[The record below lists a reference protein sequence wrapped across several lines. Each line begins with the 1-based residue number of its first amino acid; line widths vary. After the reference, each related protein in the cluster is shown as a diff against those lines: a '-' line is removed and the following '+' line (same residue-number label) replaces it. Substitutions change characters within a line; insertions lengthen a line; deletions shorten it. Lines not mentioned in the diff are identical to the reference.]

1 MADNSDGSSKPDGQ
15 RGHEPDSPRPAR
27 VRQQA
32 SQPLTADAPPG
43 KTPVGELIKVTGSG
57 LSGPFVR
64 RPVMTVLLTLS
75 AIVAG
80 IATYGKLAV
89 NDLPAVDY
97 PVINVSCSYPG
108 ANPTT
113 MANNI
118 ATPLEKQFLQIPG
131 LDIVTSSS
139 TQSNTSL
146 TLQFNLSKSIT
157 DAATD
162 VQAAIQRAT
171 GKLPV
176 DLPSPPTFTKTNP
189 NDQAIYLLG
198 LLSDTMTDGDLYK
211 YASTAVQQRIAILP
225 GVSQVNV
232 YGVQAAIRIKAD
244 PAALA
249 SRGLTMDD
257 LANAIKAGT
266 VYSGAGQFDGP
277 HRTFVLLPN
286 GQIDQAEGYRNLIVA
301 RNRDGS
307 PVFLRDVSDVKQS
320 VQDER
325 LSRTFWAR
333 GFSPPGSVV
342 VLAVSRQAGANAVEV
357 AKSVKALFPE
367 LRASL
372 PGSITLVPIF
382 DRSQSIVSSVADVQ
396 WTLVIAFVLVVLVI
410 YVFLG
415 RATDTLIPAV
425 ALPLSLFITVTVMY
439 MLDYSINNL
448 TLMALTLAIGF
459 LVDDAIVFLE
469 NVVRRA
475 EHGESILKAT
485 YNSAGEISFT
495 ILSMTLSLA
504 AVFIPLVFLPGL
516 LGRIFREFSVTIIV
530 AILASGLVSLTLTPL
545 MCARILGERKA
556 GHKRTRMEGW
566 TGEFIQR
573 VIASYG
579 RALDKFLDRAWLT
592 IPIILLCF
600 VGLWFFFTHLPF
612 TLLPPG
618 DSGFIRGV
626 FIAQEGSSPAQ
637 MRAYQQLVNQKLQ
650 EDPNIA
656 QFFTLAGF
664 SSRTAGSQAL
674 IFGFLKPK
682 DQRPPIDQCILQLQK
697 SIGTIPGVTAV
708 LQPNPVLQINVG
720 VTNQTQGQY
729 AYTVSGIVPDDV
741 YGAADQLMAKLRTFK
756 GFATVR
762 SDFYNNTPNLTVDID
777 RERAATY
784 GVSTAAVESLLRT
797 AYSQNYV
804 YLIKQPD
811 DQYQVILEVD
821 DNERATPGD
830 LNNLYVRG
838 TTPTGAGNPT
848 NATGSSGAGATP
860 SGVGV
865 TPGQAVTTGTASN
878 LVPLRAVTSTRQVVG
893 PQAVNHFNQFTSV
906 TINFNLLP
914 NVAIGDAT
922 TFIEN
927 AFAQVRQQY
936 PGVQATFQGEA
947 LVFRQLFS
955 ALPLLLIS
963 AIFVMYV
970 ILGILYESYV
980 HPITVLFPAIVP
992 AVVGGLFTLWLFGST
1007 LSLYSVIGLF
1017 LLLGIVKK
1025 NGIMVVDFALQ
1036 RIDEGWDLRS
1046 AIHEASIERFRPIM
1060 MTTLAA
1066 LMGAVPLAVG
1076 FGSDASSRRPLGL
1089 VIVGGLILSQMVTLF
1104 ITPVIYLWLEW
1115 FQEHVLDRVPFLRSA
1130 HTHHEGE
1137 AIPPSDV
1144 GQPAP
1149 VAS

>member
-1 MADNSDGSSKPDGQ
+1 MA
-15 RGHEPDSPRPAR
+15 
-27 VRQQA
+27 
-32 SQPLTADAPPG
+32 
-43 KTPVGELIKVTGSG
+43 
-57 LSGPFVR
+57 
-64 RPVMTVLLTLS
+64 TL
-75 AIVAG
+75 A
-80 IATYGKLAV
+80 
-89 NDLPAVDY
+89 
-97 PVINVSCSYPG
+97 
-108 ANPTT
+108 
-113 MANNI
+113 
-118 ATPLEKQFLQIPG
+118 
-131 LDIVTSSS
+131 
-139 TQSNTSL
+139 
-146 TLQFNLSKSIT
+146 
-157 DAATD
+157 
-162 VQAAIQRAT
+162 
-171 GKLPV
+171 
-176 DLPSPPTFTKTNP
+176 
-189 NDQAIYLLG
+189 
-198 LLSDTMTDGDLYK
+198 
-211 YASTAVQQRIAILP
+211 
-225 GVSQVNV
+225 
-232 YGVQAAIRIKAD
+232 
-244 PAALA
+244 
-249 SRGLTMDD
+249 
-257 LANAIKAGT
+257 
-266 VYSGAGQFDGP
+266 
-277 HRTFVLLPN
+277 
-286 GQIDQAEGYRNLIVA
+286 
-301 RNRDGS
+301 
-307 PVFLRDVSDVKQS
+307 
-320 VQDER
+320 
-325 LSRTFWAR
+325 
-333 GFSPPGSVV
+333 
-342 VLAVSRQAGANAVEV
+342 
-357 AKSVKALFPE
+357 
-367 LRASL
+367 
-372 PGSITLVPIF
+372 
-382 DRSQSIVSSVADVQ
+382 
-396 WTLVIAFVLVVLVI
+396 IAFVLVVLVI

-425 ALPLSLFITVTVMY
+425 ALPLSLFITVAVMF

-475 EHGESILKAT
+475 ENGESILQAT

-556 GHKRTRMEGW
+556 GHKRARMEKW
-566 TGEFIQR
+566 TGDFIKR
-573 VIASYG
+573 VIAAYG

-592 IPIILLCF
+592 IPIILICII
-600 VGLWFFFTHLPF
+600 GLWFFFTHLPF

-637 MRAYQQLVNQKLQ
+637 MRAYQQQVNQKLKD
-650 EDPNIA
+650 DPNIA

-674 IFGFLKPK
+674 LFLFLKPK
-682 DQRPPIDQCILQLQK
+682 NERPPIDQCILQLQK

-708 LQPNPVLQINVG
+708 MQPNPVLQINVG

-729 AYTVSGIVPDDV
+729 AYTVSGIVPEDV
-741 YGAADQLMAKLRTFK
+741 YAAADQLMSKLRGFK

-762 SDFYNNTPNLTVDID
+762 SDFYNSTPNL
-777 RERAATY
+777 
-784 GVSTAAVESLLRT
+784 
-797 AYSQNYV
+797 
-804 YLIKQPD
+804 YLIKQPE
-811 DQYQVILEVD
+811 DQYQVILEVK

-838 TTPTGAGNPT
+838 TNPSGTSNPTTATSSSGTSGPTGTTTSA
-848 NATGSSGAGATP
+848 
-860 SGVGV
+860 
-865 TPGQAVTTGTASN
+865 GQAVTTSTASN
-878 LVPLRAVTSTRQVVG
+878 LVPLRAVTSTKQVVG

-914 NVAIGDAT
+914 NIAIGDAT

-947 LVFRQLFS
+947 LVFRQLFK

-1060 MTTLAA
+1060 MTTLSAF
-1066 LMGAVPLAVG
+1066 MGALPLAIG

-1104 ITPVIYLWLEW
+1104 ITPVIYLWLES

-1130 HTHHEGE
+1130 HFHEHDFGGKP
-1137 AIPPSDV
+1137 AQPS
-1144 GQPAP
+1144 PAP
-1149 VAS
+1149 AS

>member
-1 MADNSDGSSKPDGQ
+1 MAEDFDNDGQ
-15 RGHEPDSPRPAR
+15 HDRGSGEPRPAPR
-27 VRQQA
+27 SGAAAEAKLVQV
-32 SQPLTADAPPG
+32 S
-43 KTPVGELIKVTGSG
+43 GSG
-57 LSGPFVR
+57 LSGPFIR

-80 IATYGKLAV
+80 LATYGKLAV

-131 LDIVTSSS
+131 LDIVTSAS
-139 TQSNTSL
+139 TQGSTSF
-146 TLQFNLSKSIT
+146 TLQFNLGKSII

-171 GKLPV
+171 GKLPI

-189 NDQAIYLLG
+189 NDQAIYLIG

-257 LANAIKAGT
+257 LATAIKSGT
-266 VYSGAGQFDGP
+266 VYSGAGQFDGA

-301 RNRDGS
+301 RNKDGS
-307 PVFLRDVSDVKQS
+307 PVFLHDVADVYQG

-325 LSRTFWAR
+325 MSRTFWIR
-333 GFSPPGSVV
+333 GFNPPGSVV

-357 AKSVKALFPE
+357 AKSVRALFPE

-372 PGSITLVPIF
+372 PGSITLVPVF
-382 DRSQSIVSSVADVQ
+382 DRSQSIVSSVADVE

-425 ALPLSLFITVTVMY
+425 ALPLSLFITVAVMF

-475 EHGESILKAT
+475 EHGESILQAT

-556 GHKRTRMEGW
+556 GHKRARMEKW
-566 TGEFIQR
+566 TGDFIKT
-573 VIASYG
+573 VIAAYG

-592 IPIILLCF
+592 IPIILVCVL
-600 VGLWFFFTHLPF
+600 GLWFFFTHLPF

-618 DSGFIRGV
+618 DSGFVRGV

-637 MRAYQQLVNQKLQ
+637 MRAYQQQVNQKLKD
-650 EDPNIA
+650 DPNVA

-674 IFGFLKPK
+674 MFLFLKPK
-682 DQRPPIDQCILQLQK
+682 NERPPIDQCILQLQK

-708 LQPNPVLQINVG
+708 MQPNPVLQINVG

-741 YGAADQLMAKLRTFK
+741 YGATDQLMTKLRAFK

-762 SDFYNNTPNLTVDID
+762 SDFYNNTPNMTVDID

-784 GVSTAAVESLLRT
+784 GVSTSAVQSLLRT
-797 AYSQNYV
+797 AYSQNYI
-804 YLIKQPD
+804 YLIKQPE
-811 DQYQVILEVD
+811 DQYQVILEVKD
-821 DNERATPGD
+821 TERANPGD
-830 LNNLYVRG
+830 LDNLYVRG
-838 TTPTGAGNPT
+838 TNLAGTSNQA
-848 NATGSSGAGATP
+848 NATTTSTAGSNSSTGGTA
-860 SGVGV
+860 
-865 TPGQAVTTGTASN
+865 TTGTASN
-878 LVPLRAVTSTRQVVG
+878 LVPLRAVTSTKLIVG

-922 TFIEN
+922 KYIED
-927 AFAQVRQQY
+927 AFAQIHQQY
-936 PGVQATFQGEA
+936 PSVQATFQGEA
-947 LVFRQLFS
+947 LVFRQLFN
-955 ALPLLLIS
+955 ALPLLLVS

-1046 AIHEASIERFRPIM
+1046 AIHEASMERFRPIM
-1060 MTTLAA
+1060 MTTLSAF
-1066 LMGAVPLAVG
+1066 MGALPLAIG

-1104 ITPVIYLWLEW
+1104 ITPVIYIWLEW

-1130 HTHHEGE
+1130 HFHEHEFGGKPTH
-1137 AIPPSDV
+1137 
-1144 GQPAP
+1144 PAP
-1149 VAS
+1149 AAAS

>member
-1 MADNSDGSSKPDGQ
+1 MDRSDQHDGAGDDEHDSAHPAPDRRQ
-15 RGHEPDSPRPAR
+15 PTSITPDAKLVQVS
-27 VRQQA
+27 
-32 SQPLTADAPPG
+32 
-43 KTPVGELIKVTGSG
+43 GSG
-57 LSGPFVR
+57 LSGPFIR

-75 AIVAG
+75 VIVAG
-80 IATYGKLAV
+80 FATYNKLAV

-97 PVINVSCSYPG
+97 PIIQVTCSYPG
-108 ANPTT
+108 ANPST

-131 LDIVTSSS
+131 LDLITSSS

-171 GKLPV
+171 GKLPI

-189 NDQAIYLLG
+189 NDQAVYLLG
-198 LLSDTMTDGDLYK
+198 LLTDTLTDGDLYK

-232 YGVQAAIRIKAD
+232 YGVQGAIRIKAD

-257 LANAIKAGT
+257 LASAIKAGT
-266 VYSGAGQFDGP
+266 VYLGAGQFDGP
-277 HRTFVLLPN
+277 HRTFVLQPN

-301 RNRDGS
+301 RNRDNS
-307 PVFLRDVSDVKQS
+307 PVFLRDVSDVRQS

-325 LSRTFWAR
+325 LSRTFWIR
-333 GFSPPGSVV
+333 GFNPPGSVV

-357 AKSVKALFPE
+357 ANSVKALFPE

-372 PGSITLVPIF
+372 PGSIKLVPVF
-382 DRSQSIVSSVADVQ
+382 DRSQSIVNSVHDVQ
-396 WTLVIAFVLVVLVI
+396 FTLVIAFVLVVLVI
-410 YVFLG
+410 YAFLG

-425 ALPLSLFITVTVMY
+425 ALPLSLLLTVAVMY
-439 MLDYSINNL
+439 MLNYSINNL

-485 YNSAGEISFT
+485 FNSAGEISFT

-545 MCARILGERKA
+545 MCARILGERAA
-556 GHKRTRMEGW
+556 GHKRTRMERW
-566 TGEFIQR
+566 TGDFIKR

-579 RALDKFLDRAWLT
+579 RALDKFLDRAWLAV
-592 IPIILLCF
+592 PILLACIL
-600 VGLWFFFTHLPF
+600 GLWFFFTHLPF

-618 DSGFIRGV
+618 DSGFVRGV

-637 MRAYQQLVNQKLQ
+637 MRAYQQQVNQKLKD
-650 EDPNIA
+650 DPNIA

-664 SSRTAGSQAL
+664 SSRTAASQAL
-674 IFGFLKPK
+674 IFGFLKPQS
-682 DQRPPIDQCILQLQK
+682 QRPPIDQCILQLQK
-697 SIGTIPGVTAV
+697 SIGSIPGIAAV

-720 VTNQTQGQY
+720 ATNQTQGQY
-729 AYTVSGIVPDDV
+729 AYTISGIVPDDV
-741 YGAADQLMAKLRTFK
+741 YAAADQLMAKLREFK

-762 SDFYNNTPNLTVDID
+762 SDFYNSTPNLTVDID
-777 RERAATY
+777 RARAATY
-784 GVSTAAVESLLRT
+784 GVSTSAVESLLRT
-797 AYSQNYV
+797 AYSQNFV

-811 DQYQVILEVD
+811 DQYQVILEVK
-821 DNERATPGD
+821 DNERAQPAD
-830 LNNLYVRG
+830 LDNLYVRSNTGG
-838 TTPTGAGNPT
+838 TVSA
-848 NATGSSGAGATP
+848 SGAGGGAIAT
-860 SGVGV
+860 
-865 TPGQAVTTGTASN
+865 TTGTATN
-878 LVPLRAVTSTRQVVG
+878 LVPLRAVTSTKQIVG

-922 TFIEN
+922 KFIEDS
-927 AFAQVRQQY
+927 FTQVNRQF

-947 LVFRQLFS
+947 LVFRQLFQ
-955 ALPLLLIS
+955 ALPLLLLA

-992 AVVGGLFTLWLFGST
+992 AVVGGLFTLWIFGST

-1046 AIHEASIERFRPIM
+1046 AIHEASVERFRPIM

-1066 LMGAVPLAVG
+1066 LMGAVPLALG
-1076 FGSDASSRRPLGL
+1076 FGADGSSRRPLGL
-1089 VIVGGLILSQMVTLF
+1089 VIVGGLIFSQMVTLF
-1104 ITPVIYLWLEW
+1104 VTPVIYLWLEW

-1130 HTHHEGE
+1130 HTHHEGDGATE
-1137 AIPPSDV
+1137 PV
-1144 GQPAP
+1144 GAGDGRIRPA
-1149 VAS
+1149 AAGAR

>member
-1 MADNSDGSSKPDGQ
+1 MATDSDIPRASDGQDG
-15 RGHEPDSPRPAR
+15 REPNSPRPAGR
-27 VRQQA
+27 RQQ
-32 SQPLTADAPPG
+32 PGHPP
-43 KTPVGELIKVTGSG
+43 KPEAKLIAITGSG
-57 LSGPFVR
+57 LSGPFIR

-80 IATYGKLAV
+80 FATYGKLAV

-97 PVINVSCSYPG
+97 PVINVTCSYPG

-131 LDIVTSSS
+131 LDIITSAS
-139 TQSNTSL
+139 TQSNTSF
-146 TLQFNLSKSIT
+146 TLQFNLGKSII

-189 NDQAIYLLG
+189 NDQAIYLIG
-198 LLSDTMTDGDLYK
+198 LLSDTLTDGDLYK

-225 GVSQVNV
+225 GVPQVKV
-232 YGVQAAIRIKAD
+232 YGVQGPIRIKAD

-257 LANAIKAGT
+257 LAIAIKAGT
-266 VYSGAGQFDGP
+266 VYTGAGQFDGP

-307 PVFLRDVSDVKQS
+307 PVFLRDVSDVQQS

-333 GFSPPGSVV
+333 GFNPPGSVV

-372 PGSITLVPIF
+372 PGSITLVPVF

-425 ALPLSLFITVTVMY
+425 ALPLSLFITVAVMF

-556 GHKRTRMEGW
+556 GHKRARMEKW
-566 TGEFIQR
+566 TGDFIKR
-573 VIASYG
+573 VIAGYG

-592 IPIILLCF
+592 LPIILACII
-600 VGLWFFFTHLPF
+600 GLWFFFTHLPF

-637 MRAYQQLVNQKLQ
+637 MRAYQQQVNQKLQ
-650 EDPNIA
+650 GDPNVA

-674 IFGFLKPK
+674 IFAFLKPK
-682 DQRPPIDQCILQLQK
+682 KERPPIDQCIVQLQK
-697 SIGTIPGVTAV
+697 SIGTIPGVAAV
-708 LQPNPVLQINVG
+708 MQPNPVLQINVG

-741 YGAADQLMAKLRTFK
+741 YGAADQLMAKLRGFK

-784 GVSTAAVESLLRT
+784 GVSTSAVQSLLRT
-797 AYSQNYV
+797 AYSQNYI

-811 DQYQVILEVD
+811 DQYQVILEVQ
-821 DNERATPGD
+821 DNERAIPSD
-830 LNNLYVRG
+830 LDNLYVRG
-838 TTPTGAGNPT
+838 TNPSGTSNPT
-848 NATGSSGAGATP
+848 TAAGGSGSSGTIGTSTSAAQ
-860 SGVGV
+860 GV
-865 TPGQAVTTGTASN
+865 TTSTASN
-878 LVPLRAVTSTRQVVG
+878 LVPLRAVTSTKQVVG

-922 TFIEN
+922 KFIEDS
-927 AFAQVRQQY
+927 FAQVHQQFSS
-936 PGVQATFQGEA
+936 VQAAFQGEA
-947 LVFRQLFS
+947 LVFRQLFK
-955 ALPLLLIS
+955 ALPLLLIA

-992 AVVGGLFTLWLFGST
+992 AVVGGLFTLWIFGST

-1046 AIHEASIERFRPIM
+1046 AIHEASVERFRPIM

-1066 LMGAVPLAVG
+1066 LMGAIPLALG
-1076 FGSDASSRRPLGL
+1076 FGQDASSRRPLGL
-1089 VIVGGLILSQMVTLF
+1089 VIVGGLIFSQLVTLF
-1104 ITPVIYLWLEW
+1104 VTPVIYLWLEW

-1130 HTHHEGE
+1130 HTHHEDQPQPGKEGE
-1137 AIPPSDV
+1137 FGPIP
-1144 GQPAP
+1144 AE
-1149 VAS
+1149 AR